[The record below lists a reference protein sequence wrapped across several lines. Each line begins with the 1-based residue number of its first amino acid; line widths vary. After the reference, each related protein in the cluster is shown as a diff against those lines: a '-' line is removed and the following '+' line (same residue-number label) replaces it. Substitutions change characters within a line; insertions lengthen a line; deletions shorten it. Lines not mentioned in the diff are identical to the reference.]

1 MLKFFVRILFCII
14 LTFISAI
21 AFAKNFYVATTGSDS
36 NPGTFELPFLTIQ
49 AAANLSE
56 LQAGDVV
63 IIRSGIYRVSG
74 DHALVISRSGSSAGG
89 YITFKSEVPLGAK
102 IIATSGYDIIYISA
116 NYIEMSGLDVSGEV
130 EGHCIESYN
139 AHHIRI
145 IGNNLHD
152 CGGSGFQGNAGDYWF
167 VEGNR
172 VTGNS
177 HTNRFATSGI
187 SLYQARAIS
196 DDIPIIHNVV
206 RNNITYNNIELT
218 SGAHTDGNGIIID
231 DFHNGQNGSA
241 AGNYPFKTLVEN
253 NLSYFNGGKGIQV
266 YVSDH
271 VILRNNTVYW
281 NNRDLLNKGT
291 WRGEINLQNASDV
304 KVINNIACTNG
315 LFNANNT
322 AILQEGG
329 QNNIWLNNLTY
340 NGHQG
345 KASVHGNIL
354 GNKNKFGINP
364 QFVAPNTSASANFQ
378 LQSNSPAINAGTSL
392 YDLSAIDLA
401 LTPRVKGDEVD
412 IGAYEF
418 DVLSTS
424 RK

>member
-1 MLKFFVRILFCII
+1 M
-14 LTFISAI
+14 
-21 AFAKNFYVATTGSDS
+21 
-36 NPGTFELPFLTIQ
+36 
-49 AAANLSE
+49 
-56 LQAGDVV
+56 
-63 IIRSGIYRVSG
+63 
-74 DHALVISRSGSSAGG
+74 
-89 YITFKSEVPLGAK
+89 
-102 IIATSGYDIIYISA
+102 
-116 NYIEMSGLDVSGEV
+116 
-130 EGHCIESYN
+130 
-139 AHHIRI
+139 
-145 IGNNLHD
+145 
-152 CGGSGFQGNAGDYWF
+152 
-167 VEGNR
+167 
-172 VTGNS
+172 
-177 HTNRFATSGI
+177 HT
-187 SLYQARAIS
+187 
-196 DDIPIIHNVV
+196 
-206 RNNITYNNIELT
+206 
-218 SGAHTDGNGIIID
+218 HTDGNGIIID